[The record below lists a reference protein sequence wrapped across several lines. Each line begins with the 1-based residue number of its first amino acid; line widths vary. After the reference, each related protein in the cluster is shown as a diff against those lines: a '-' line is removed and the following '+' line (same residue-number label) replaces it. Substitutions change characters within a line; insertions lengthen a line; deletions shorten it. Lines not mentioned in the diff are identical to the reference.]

1 MRGRVERGGREE
13 GGDRISDSVTV
24 IRHFE
29 MRGRVERGGRDE
41 GRGGGTELVG
51 DTTLWDERAGRE
63 GWEGGGGGT
72 ELVGE
77 SDTTL

>member
-1 MRGRVERGGREE
+1 MGGKRGR
-13 GGDRISDSVTV
+13 DRISDSVTV

-29 MRGRVERGGRDE
+29 MKGRVERGGREE
-41 GRGGGTELVG
+41 GR
-51 DTTLWDERAGRE
+51 
-63 GWEGGGGGT
+63 GGGT